1 MTQSDPIHTQPYAA
15 VELPATG
22 SYDPSGAAAKLV
34 GLLDQYLADLQA
46 GRTPDRDRLRA
57 EHPDLAAELDQC
69 LSGIDFVHRAAQSA
83 GSTPVQLGDF
93 RIVRE
98 IGRGGMGVVYEAEQ
112 LSLRR
117 RVALKVLRFGGV
129 ADQEAM
135 QRFQREAETV
145 ARLHH
150 TNVVPIFA
158 VGCEQGV
165 HYYAMQYIDGRSLA
179 AVIEEAKAGLDAR
192 EIARL
197 GLQAAE
203 ALAHAH
209 QRGVIHRDVK
219 PSNLLLDPEGGL
231 WLTDFGLARRRDE
244 VTLTVTGVLLG
255 TPRDMSPEQA
265 VATHVPI
272 DHRTDVYSLGAT
284 LYELATGKPVF
295 DGSTPQGVITQILNT
310 EPVAPR
316 LLKSGLPRDL
326 ETIVLK
332 CLAKEPALRYQTAQA
347 LADDLRAF
355 LDGRPIQARRPSLAE
370 RTVRWVRKNRRSAA
384 LMAGAAAVAVL
395 LMVAGLLG
403 LDQYRHWQTG
413 TLFLRNDGPILTGEL
428 LDEGGQRSPAALHGA
443 DRGAAGPGGRL
454 VSSAVTRPGF
464 PR

>member
-1 MTQSDPIHTQPYAA
+1 MTQSDPIHTQPCAGLPA
-15 VELPATG
+15 PLTSATELPATG
-22 SYDPSGAAAKLV
+22 SYDPSGTAAKLV
-34 GLLDQYLADLQA
+34 QLLDQYLADLQA
-46 GRTPDRDRLRA
+46 GRAPDRDRLRA
-57 EHPDLAAELDQC
+57 EHPELAAELDQC

-83 GSTPVQLGDF
+83 GAAPVQLGDF

-117 RVALKVLRFGGV
+117 RVALKVLRFGGT

-165 HYYAMQYIDGRSLA
+165 HYYAMQYIEGRSLA
-179 AVIEEAKAGLDAR
+179 AVIEEAKADLEAR

-219 PSNLLLDPEGGL
+219 PSNLILDTEGVL

-244 VTLTVTGVLLG
+244 VTLTVTGVLMG
-255 TPRDMSPEQA
+255 TPRYMSPEQA
-265 VATHVPI
+265 ALTKQPI

-295 DGSTPQGVITQILNT
+295 DSTTPQGVITQILHA

-316 LLKSGLPRDL
+316 QVTSGLPRDL

-332 CLAKEPALRYQTAQA
+332 CLAKEPARCRRLEASTGAN
-347 LADDLRAF
+347 RAA
-355 LDGRPIQARRPSLAE
+355 G
-370 RTVRWVRKNRRSAA
+370 RRSAFSDRDRTGSSRPA
-384 LMAGAAAVAVL
+384 PAGRASRRTRRPRA
-395 LMVAGLLG
+395 
-403 LDQYRHWQTG
+403 RRW
-413 TLFLRNDGPILTGEL
+413 
-428 LDEGGQRSPAALHGA
+428 HGS
-443 DRGAAGPGGRL
+443 R
-454 VSSAVTRPGF
+454 
-464 PR
+464 